1 MPAVGQTLFRFQIF
15 RSFDLVSA
23 KSIEL
28 YQSVSRWVYILRKML
43 ELTRDIGTTPV
54 QHREC
59 NLPPE
64 NGHQSFCA
72 LLYATFALSNVLD

>member
-1 MPAVGQTLFRFQIF
+1 MPAVGQTLFRLQVF
-15 RSFDLVSA
+15 RSFGLGST

-28 YQSVSRWVYILRKML
+28 YQCVSRWVYILQTRP

-59 NLPPE
+59 NLPLE

-72 LLYATFALSNVLD
+72 LLYATLR

>member
-1 MPAVGQTLFRFQIF
+1 MPAVGQALFRLQIF
-15 RSFDLVSA
+15 RSFVLVSA

-28 YQSVSRWVYILRKML
+28 YQSVSRWVYILRTRL

-54 QHREC
+54 QHRGC
-59 NLPPE
+59 NLPLE

-72 LLYATFALSNVLD
+72 LLYATLR